1 MDPIPL
7 WPFPRLDL
15 VKIQKHWSKCV
26 LEDASQSL
34 ANGKGALRKKGRG
47 AALLRV
53 EHASESP
60 AGLLEAQLAGLHPQ
74 GPGPAQ
80 QLTFLTS
87 SQAMLLL
94 LGQETFRDPLVTRL
108 KTEVAKNTDSKSQT
122 SLVQILAPPLMTVND
137 NYSLCSSFFIFKM
150 GIVVVRYLLHS
161 VVKRTEFIWTKHL
174 EQHLFLCRDHMQV
187 LTNKTFWFRWHCCL
201 FYDPNLARNWQTCSG
216 VWAPFSSRLSQGF
229 AVRLKLAN
237 S

>member
-1 MDPIPL
+1 M
-7 WPFPRLDL
+7 
-15 VKIQKHWSKCV
+15 
-26 LEDASQSL
+26 
-34 ANGKGALRKKGRG
+34 
-47 AALLRV
+47 

-94 LGQETFRDPLVTRL
+94 LGQETFRDPLVTKL

-122 SLVQILAPPLMTVND
+122 TLVQILAPPLMTVND

-174 EQHLFLCRDHMQV
+174 EQHLFLGRDHMQV
-187 LTNKTFWFRWHCCL
+187 LIKRFDLDDTVV
-201 FYDPNLARNWQTCSG
+201 CSMTPIWPAIG
-216 VWAPFSSRLSQGF
+216 KPALVCEPHSPLGF
-229 AVRLKLAN
+229 PKVLL
-237 S
+237 